1 MATQLTDDDARQSLT
16 AHVESKGVDVLTRYG
31 LISGPEGLE
40 PLLADRTQVR
50 YPCRVVFDHTP
61 LQAGEF
67 AHAEPQGPLPED
79 GFTIYVHP
87 AFLTDPARVPALVL
101 YQLVA
106 VNYGEFASAHDA
118 ETFGAAA
125 LGLTRDEYYA
135 LLCES
140 ADRVSPPGFE
150 PAEAPVTARTG
161 CGGGGEGCTCGS
173 GQHHEAH

>member
-1 MATQLTDDDARQSLT
+1 MATQLTADDARQSLT
-16 AHVESKGVDVLTRYG
+16 AHVEAKGIDVLARHGALT
-31 LISGPEGLE
+31 GPEDLE

-50 YPCRVVFDHTP
+50 YPCRVAFDATP
-61 LQAGEF
+61 LLPGEF
-67 AHAEPQGPLPED
+67 AHAEPLGALPED

-87 AFLTDPARVPALVL
+87 AFLADPARVPALVL

-106 VNYGEFASAHDA
+106 VNYGEFAAAHDA

-140 ADRVSPPGFE
+140 ADRVAPLGFE
-150 PAEAPVTARTG
+150 PGAVPAPASNG
-161 CGGGGEGCTCGS
+161 CGGGAGLTCGC
-173 GQHHEAH
+173 GRHDEAH